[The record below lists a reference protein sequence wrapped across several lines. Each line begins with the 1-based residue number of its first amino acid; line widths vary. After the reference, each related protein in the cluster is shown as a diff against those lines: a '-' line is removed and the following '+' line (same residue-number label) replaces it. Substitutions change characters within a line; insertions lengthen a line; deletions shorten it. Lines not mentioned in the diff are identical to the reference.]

1 MKALVDL
8 CMERVRGVPN
18 VIGKSPQ
25 NKRGRDCADD
35 AGRVKSASERKSLL
49 RDFYRIALC
58 WMRTLL
64 TGLREWQWL
73 GALIARLAVGLL
85 FFLSGRGKLF
95 VPQRREQM
103 RESLVAAGIPFAS
116 INAIFVSTVEFV
128 FGLLLILGA
137 LTPLAC
143 IMLGGVMVVAIVTS
157 ATKNIKTPLLL
168 GWLSEFLYL
177 PEVLYLVIL
186 FWLFLSGPGWLSIDR
201 FVFEAR

>member
-1 MKALVDL
+1 
-8 CMERVRGVPN
+8 
-18 VIGKSPQ
+18 
-25 NKRGRDCADD
+25 
-35 AGRVKSASERKSLL
+35 
-49 RDFYRIALC
+49 
-58 WMRTLL
+58 MRTLL

-73 GALIARLAVGLL
+73 GAFIARLAVGLL
-85 FFLSGRGKLF
+85 FFLSGRSKLF

-128 FGLLLILGA
+128 FGLLLVLGA
-137 LTPLAC
+137 VTPLAC
-143 IMLGGVMVVAIVTS
+143 IMLGGVMVVAIVSS
-157 ATKNIKTPLLL
+157 AIKNIKTPLLL

-186 FWLFLSGPGWLSIDR
+186 FWLFLSGPGWLSVDR

>member
-1 MKALVDL
+1 
-8 CMERVRGVPN
+8 
-18 VIGKSPQ
+18 
-25 NKRGRDCADD
+25 
-35 AGRVKSASERKSLL
+35 
-49 RDFYRIALC
+49 
-58 WMRTLL
+58 MRTLL
-64 TGLREWQWL
+64 TGLGGWQWL
-73 GALIARLAVGLL
+73 GALVARLVVGLL

-95 VPQRREQM
+95 VPERREQM

-143 IMLGGVMVVAIVTS
+143 IMLGGVMVVAIATS
-157 ATKNIKTPLLL
+157 AIKNIKTPLLL

-186 FWLFLSGPGWLSIDR
+186 FWLFLSGPGWLSVDR